1 MPTKRAVFIFFFSL
15 VLVYSAW
22 ATRLVWLYFSAATCL
37 GLIII
42 SYLLSRLLIVNMEIK
57 RHLPL
62 RVYENDMVSVRL
74 SIRNR
79 IPLLDQ
85 SVEIKENFTA
95 TDPKRRE
102 KTFLLHGLSRG
113 STSFTYQ
120 EKCYKRGRYKIGPLQ
135 VRVFEPFGLFC
146 SRKKIPVYSELI
158 VYPLVFPVR
167 RLPYVLGPRAPR
179 FGQQTTR
186 ISGDYEEFFG
196 IREYRHED
204 GWRRIHWKSTARLQ
218 ELMVR
223 HFEQSSQWKAMLA
236 LDAQTASNIGYGRDT
251 TFEYSV
257 KVVAS
262 LMKYLMYKQASFGFL
277 ASTAEPFYI
286 PAARGR
292 DHYHRVLDELAVIDS
307 TGTISLQKL
316 LSSFEWALPQSSSL
330 VVVINKLDPLL
341 IQYLKFLKIKKNIG
355 IVPVVMYGPSFL
367 SERHSLQDREGRH
380 KAVRKIFGELS
391 EDIYH
396 IGYRDD
402 LKIHFA

>member
-15 VLVYSAW
+15 IIIYAAW
-22 ATRLVWLYFSAATCL
+22 ATKLVWFYFSAAACL
-37 GLIII
+37 GLIIV
-42 SYLLSRLLIVNMEIK
+42 SYLLSHLLIVNMEIK

-62 RVYENDMVSVRL
+62 RVYENDIVTVRL

-85 SVEIKENFTA
+85 SVEMKEIFGA
-95 TDPKRRE
+95 AEPKRRE

-113 STSFTYQ
+113 SLSFSYQ
-120 EKCYKRGRYKIGPLQ
+120 ERCFKRGKYKIGPLE
-135 VRVFEPFGLFC
+135 VKVFEPFGLFC
-146 SRKKIPVYSELI
+146 SRKKIAVYSDLI
-158 VYPLVFPVR
+158 VYPQTFQIR

-223 HFEQSSQWKAMLA
+223 HFEQSSQWKAMVA
-236 LDAQTASNIGYGRDT
+236 LDAQSSANVGYGRDT

-257 KVVAS
+257 KIIAS
-262 LMKYLMYKQASFGFL
+262 LLKYLMYKNASFGFM
-277 ASTAEPFYI
+277 ASTENPFYL
-286 PAARGR
+286 PEAKGL
-292 DHYHRVLDELAVIDS
+292 DHYQKILDELAVIDS
-307 TGTISLQKL
+307 TGSISMQKL
-316 LSSFEWALPQSSSL
+316 LSGFEWVLPQSSSL
-330 VVVINKLDPLL
+330 IVIINSLDPVL
-341 IQYLKFLKIKKNIG
+341 IQYLKFLKLKKNIG
-355 IVPVVMYGPSFL
+355 IIPVVLYGPSFL
-367 SERHSLQDREGRH
+367 SERHSLLDKETKY
-380 KAVRKIFGELS
+380 KAVKKIFGELS
-391 EDIYH
+391 EDVYH
-396 IGYRDD
+396 VGCRDD